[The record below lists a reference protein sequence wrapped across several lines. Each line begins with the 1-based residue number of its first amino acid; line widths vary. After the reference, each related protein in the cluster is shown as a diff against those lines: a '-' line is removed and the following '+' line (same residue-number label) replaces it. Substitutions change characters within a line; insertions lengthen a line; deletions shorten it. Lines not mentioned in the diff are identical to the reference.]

1 MTLLRGGMITVSNKA
16 IKCSNCGSRQ
26 LSQYDKKT
34 ACTNCGLVIDPNDT
48 KNKKSNTKQLRKRLQ
63 QTSSQTSPENPTVYL
78 DFSEDSS
85 KKWQTLLRVSDS
97 TERNLAMVLFEITRI
112 TRSMSL
118 SENNMKSA
126 SDVYKEVIQAN
137 LTKRK
142 PARVL
147 AATIVYIACRQAG
160 IARSLNEIAHLSKI
174 SPKRIRNT
182 YNTLIKKLKS
192 TSKPPMSN
200 LYVRKLAIS
209 LFQQEKTIEAAE
221 KIIHSLKDQKF
232 SQGKNPVGLAASACY
247 IASILTGETK
257 TQREIAEA
265 ARVTEA
271 TMRTR
276 YKQIAKHLLFKISL

>member
-1 MTLLRGGMITVSNKA
+1 VG
-16 IKCSNCGSRQ
+16 
-26 LSQYDKKT
+26 
-34 ACTNCGLVIDPNDT
+34 
-48 KNKKSNTKQLRKRLQ
+48 
-63 QTSSQTSPENPTVYL
+63 
-78 DFSEDSS
+78 FSEDSF

-112 TRSMSL
+112 GQSMFL
-118 SENNMKSA
+118 SENTLKLA
-126 SDVYKEVIQAN
+126 SDVYKTVIQAN

-142 PARVL
+142 PTRVL

-160 IARSLNEIAHLSKI
+160 IARSLNEIAYLSKI
-174 SPKRIRNT
+174 SPKKIRRT

-192 TSKPPMSN
+192 TSKPTMLN
-200 LYVRKLAIS
+200 LYARKLAIS
-209 LFQQEKTIEAAE
+209 LFQQEKTVEAAE
-221 KIIHSLKDQKF
+221 KIIYNSKDQKF

-247 IASILTGETK
+247 IASILTGERK
-257 TQREIAEA
+257 TQREIAEV